1 MSYFSC
7 CCCSVSSCQHSPL
20 GLLHNYSS
28 DQPEAAL
35 CKRFSLIFKAGLMF
49 QANGLSESK
58 NVLTLA
64 QNFLASPFPSQLPGI
79 LKLYPQLLQCAY
91 SPGLAQCFFSF
102 LFLIMSTSKQSRRS
116 CVTLKWHAKPLSH
129 YYWATVSGFI
139 YIQLLAFSRDCFSVF
154 FWRGENEL
162 SHHGLWK
169 PISRGFFNIKIMW
182 LKKHLLK
189 SHHPFPLSLYPPDWS
204 LVDTDYLA
212 EASWLLSFLTWT
224 YRGRGSHSPPLLS
237 VF

>member
-91 SPGLAQCFFSF
+91 SPGLTQCFFFFSF
-102 LFLIMSTSKQSRRS
+102 FNNVYKQTIKKKLCDSEMARQ
-116 CVTLKWHAKPLSH
+116 AFKPLLLSNCQWFH
-129 YYWATVSGFI
+129 IYTAACIFPGLLQCFLLTGGKWTVTSWAMKT
-139 YIQLLAFSRDCFSVF
+139 YI
-154 FWRGENEL
+154 
-162 SHHGLWK
+162 K
-169 PISRGFFNIKIMW
+169 GFFNIKIMW